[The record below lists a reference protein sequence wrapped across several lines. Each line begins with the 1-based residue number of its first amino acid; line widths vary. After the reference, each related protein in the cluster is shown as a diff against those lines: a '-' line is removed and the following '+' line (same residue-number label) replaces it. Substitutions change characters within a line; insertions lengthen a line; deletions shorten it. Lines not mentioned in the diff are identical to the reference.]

1 MPKEPYDFRSLMH
14 YSASTDPD
22 DPNRHTMTYVGTND
36 LVEKPSG
43 PELETSLF
51 LQKNLVKFNC
61 RIVLKI
67 SKSF

>member
-36 LVEKPSG
+36 LVKKPSG
-43 PELETSLF
+43 LELETSLF
-51 LQKNLVKFNC
+51 LQKKFSLYS
-61 RIVLKI
+61 IVE
-67 SKSF
+67 